1 MIKVSFE
8 KTEVCPNVELSTYNS
23 ISRIPFSIKIGSHSN
38 LPETIYARNLS
49 GENFIEFRFDQNTN
63 RLYEITLVT
72 IQDNTV
78 FNIEGIKDAA
88 SSGNYYSCLITRDS
102 ELDSSTPMKI
112 YRNSHCIKVVFEKI
126 EANTN
131 YFSLHDNYKL
141 GVNSNGALSSI
152 ILTSLNEQAVLD
164 IFGF

>member
-8 KTEVCPNVELSTYNS
+8 KTAVCPNVEFSTYNS
-23 ISRIPFSIKIGSHSN
+23 ISRIPFSIQIGSHSN

-78 FNIEGIKDAA
+78 FNIESIKDAA
-88 SSGNYYSCLITRDS
+88 SSGHYYSCLITEDS
-102 ELDSSTPMKI
+102 ELDSSIPMKI
-112 YRNSHCIKVVFEKI
+112 YRTTHCIKVVFGEI
-126 EANTN
+126 EANIN
-131 YFSLHDNYKL
+131 YFFLHDNYKL
-141 GVNSNGALSSI
+141 GVSPNGALSSI

>member
-8 KTEVCPNVELSTYNS
+8 KTEVCPNVELSTYNA
-23 ISRIPFSIKIGSHSN
+23 ISRIPFSIKIGSHSTI
-38 LPETIYARNLS
+38 PETIYARNLS

-63 RLYEITLVT
+63 RIYEITLVT

-78 FNIEGIKDAA
+78 FNIQSIKDDA
-88 SSGNYYSCLITRDS
+88 SIGNYYNCLITEDS
-102 ELDSSTPMKI
+102 ELDSSVPMKI
-112 YRNSHCIKVVFEKI
+112 YRNSNYVKVVFGEI
-126 EANTN
+126 EANMN